1 MKIPCIIAAI
11 GLVAGL
17 AFATTAQASHAD
29 LIQLGGEVTFKN
41 GPEVTKKCIECHEQE
56 TKEFMKTVHWTWSK
70 TQKKKG
76 KAIEFGK
83 INALNN
89 FCIGLPGNWPRCT
102 SCHAGY
108 GWKDATFDFSKAE
121 NVDCLVCHD
130 TTGTYK
136 KFPTGAG
143 HPAYEGEAKEWPK
156 GKPWPTV
163 DLKNVAFNVGPT
175 SRQTCGTCH
184 FYGGGGDHVKHG
196 DLDTSLLNPTPEIDI
211 HMGGQK
217 KMTCSAC
224 HETKKHFLK
233 GEAGSVTLSH
243 EHGRHID
250 CSDCHK
256 DPVHKNALVNKHTQ
270 RVACQSCHIT
280 TFAKALPTKVWWDW
294 STAGKDVK
302 PEEVPKDQYGMKL
315 YDKMKGDFK
324 WEKNV
329 EPVYMWFNGN
339 ISRYL
344 AGEKI
349 DPKKVVRL
357 TYPEGNRKDAK
368 AKIYPFKIMKGKQ
381 AYDAGNNTIAFMQVF
396 GPPGS
401 DAYWQKYD
409 FNLAIAAG
417 MKAAGQPY
425 SGKYGWIE
433 TTMAWPVHH
442 MVVSAD
448 RSVKCQHCHGGK
460 SRLDWKGLGYPGDPI
475 EAKYRGK

>member
-1 MKIPCIIAAI
+1 
-11 GLVAGL
+11 
-17 AFATTAQASHAD
+17 
-29 LIQLGGEVTFKN
+29 
-41 GPEVTKKCIECHEQE
+41 
-56 TKEFMKTVHWTWSK
+56 
-70 TQKKKG
+70 
-76 KAIEFGK
+76 
-83 INALNN
+83 
-89 FCIGLPGNWPRCT
+89 
-102 SCHAGY
+102 
-108 GWKDATFDFSKAE
+108 
-121 NVDCLVCHD
+121 
-130 TTGTYK
+130 
-136 KFPTGAG
+136 
-143 HPAYEGEAKEWPK
+143 
-156 GKPWPTV
+156 
-163 DLKNVAFNVGPT
+163 
-175 SRQTCGTCH
+175 
-184 FYGGGGDHVKHG
+184 
-196 DLDTSLLNPTPEIDI
+196 
-211 HMGGQK
+211 MGGQK

-233 GEAGSVTLSH
+233 GEAGL
-243 EHGRHID
+243 RHAVPRAWPAHRLLRLPQGTPSIERPGEQA
-250 CSDCHK
+250 HQ
-256 DPVHKNALVNKHTQ
+256 A
-270 RVACQSCHIT
+270 VACQSCHIT

-324 WEKNV
+324 WEKDV

-357 TYPEGNRKDAK
+357 TYPEGNRKDLK